1 MKKSCLALSVCLFGA
16 FCFSPNTFA
25 KPHHKGPE
33 HIQKFGNHHKMKDGA
48 KFGLKNGLKDGF
60 KDGWK
65 GHKKNHGDFSKQP
78 ERAPN
83 FEQKPFGDFKDRP
96 DGDRKFWH
104 GKYPHVNRPAK
115 ASEDIQIST
124 ER

>member
-1 MKKSCLALSVCLFGA
+1 MKKSWLALSVCLFGA
-16 FCFSPNTFA
+16 FCFSPDAFA

-65 GHKKNHGDFSKQP
+65 GHKRIIAIFQNGQK
-78 ERAPN
+78 ERLILN
-83 FEQKPFGDFKDRP
+83 KSLLVILKIVQMEIENSG
-96 DGDRKFWH
+96 
-104 GKYPHVNRPAK
+104 
-115 ASEDIQIST
+115 T
-124 ER
+124 ENIHM